1 MYLTTRTTSCGVL
14 MSPRDPS
21 IGLRALSKVRGS
33 PPDVLCNKKNRSFH
47 VKIQQSFKTG
57 IMRIAHNADI

>member
-33 PPDVLCNKKNRSFH
+33 PPDVLCNKKKPRYFN
-47 VKIQQSFKTG
+47 VKI
-57 IMRIAHNADI
+57 

>member
-33 PPDVLCNKKNRSFH
+33 PPDVLCNKKTDTFMSKFNDH
-47 VKIQQSFKTG
+47 LLQE
-57 IMRIAHNADI
+57 